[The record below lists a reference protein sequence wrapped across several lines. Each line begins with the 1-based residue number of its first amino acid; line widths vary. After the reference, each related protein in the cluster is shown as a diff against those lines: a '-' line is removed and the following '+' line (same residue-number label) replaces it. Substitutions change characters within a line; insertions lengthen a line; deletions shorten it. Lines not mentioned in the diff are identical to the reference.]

1 MQRRG
6 LGLYVQIVKECS
18 SSSRQE
24 WFRNVQ
30 AHAGKG
36 GLTVLECH
44 PAQHSKARACCSDL
58 KDQPSTCLTVA
69 AEVSLR
75 CFELRVCW
83 PRPNGKA
90 KRQKGESQE
99 TRRQPDAAVHWLDHW
114 IGSDLWVGFAPSS
127 YSATQELETS
137 HSTR

>member
-1 MQRRG
+1 MQMRG
-6 LGLYVQIVKECS
+6 LGLYVQIIKQCS

-30 AHAGKG
+30 AHAGKD

-44 PAQHSKARACCSDL
+44 PAQHSKARAYCSDL

-75 CFELRVCW
+75 CDGITGML
-83 PRPNGKA
+83 A
-90 KRQKGESQE
+90 
-99 TRRQPDAAVHWLDHW
+99 
-114 IGSDLWVGFAPSS
+114 
-127 YSATQELETS
+127 
-137 HSTR
+137 STKW